1 MIPKEGVP
9 MIKAIAHLAISVA
22 DMETSMRFYSEAL
35 GFKPKFSL
43 KDEQGRPWIEYLEV
57 AKDQFVELFYASVRK
72 NDFARQSFQ
81 HVCFEVTDI
90 EAHAKRIADSGW
102 KLVHPVSMGLDFNKQ
117 CWTVDPD
124 GNPIELMEYGEK
136 ALQRKP

>member
-1 MIPKEGVP
+1 

-35 GFKPKFSL
+35 GFTPKFSL
-43 KDEQGRPWIEYLEV
+43 KDEKGRPWIEYLEV
-57 AKDQFVELFYASVRK
+57 AKDQFVELFYASKRE
-72 NDFARQSFQ
+72 NDFAKQSFQ

-90 EAHAKRIADSGW
+90 EAHAKRIVDSGW
-102 KLVHPVSMGLDFNKQ
+102 KLVHPVTTGLDFNKQ

-124 GNPIELMEYGEK
+124 GNPIELMEYGER
-136 ALQRKP
+136 ALQRQP